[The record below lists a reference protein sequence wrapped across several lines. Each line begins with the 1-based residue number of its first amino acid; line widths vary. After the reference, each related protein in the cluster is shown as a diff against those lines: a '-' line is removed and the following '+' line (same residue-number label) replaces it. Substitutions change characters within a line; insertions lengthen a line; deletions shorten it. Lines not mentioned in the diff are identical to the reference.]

1 MEELVRTEAHRLKA
15 VVLIGVDRHTIADT
29 LHKQA
34 PGIPVEIISEQDPQR
49 CMDLAV
55 AAAHRQASAGD
66 TVLLAP
72 AAASLDMFSGM
83 AQRGDLFARATSDYS
98 G

>member
-1 MEELVRTEAHRLKA
+1 
-15 VVLIGVDRHTIADT
+15 
-29 LHKQA
+29 
-34 PGIPVEIISEQDPQR
+34 
-49 CMDLAV
+49 MDLAV
-55 AAAHRQASAGD
+55 AAAHKQASAGD